1 MNGGYDTVF
10 VFTFG
15 KNCKKNAQNLQTG
28 VVFFSNRSMMRVTTF
43 PTCMKRE
50 VTHMKKKIIAIS
62 RQCGS
67 GGYTIGQELA
77 ARLGVPFYDKEYL
90 DTHAHPDENHVQ
102 SCTSLL
108 FCLTTG
114 MYDGYILTKGGGTEE
129 TSREADLIHRLAEQG
144 PCVFVGRCAE
154 YVLRDR
160 ADCLGVFIQGEKDDR
175 VNRMVTEEKLFPD
188 AAQRLI
194 ESRDK
199 IRATHY
205 RNLTNGQIWGDPA
218 NYDLVLDTTQL
229 GLDRCMEKILEA
241 CE

>member
-1 MNGGYDTVF
+1 MS
-10 VFTFG
+10 
-15 KNCKKNAQNLQTG
+15 KNIVITIG
-28 VVFFSNRSMMRVTTF
+28 
-43 PTCMKRE
+43 
-50 VTHMKKKIIAIS
+50 
-62 RQCGS
+62 RQFGS
-67 GGYTIGQELA
+67 GGRYVGRLLA
-77 ARLGVPFYDKEYL
+77 EKLGVPFYDKEYL

-114 MYDGYILTKGGGTEE
+114 MYDGYLLSKPVGESTTE
-129 TSREADLIHRLAEQG
+129 REANLIRSLADQG
-144 PCVFVGRCAE
+144 PCIFVGRCAE

-160 ADCLGVFIQGEKDDR
+160 EDCLGVFIQGEKDDR

-205 RNLTNGQIWGDPA
+205 RNLTGGTWGA
-218 NYDLVLDTTQL
+218 EENYDLVLDTTQL
-229 GLDRCMEKILEA
+229 GLDRCIEQILEA

>member
-1 MNGGYDTVF
+1 
-10 VFTFG
+10 
-15 KNCKKNAQNLQTG
+15 
-28 VVFFSNRSMMRVTTF
+28 
-43 PTCMKRE
+43 
-50 VTHMKKKIIAIS
+50 MKKKIIAIS

-77 ARLGVPFYDKEYL
+77 ARLGIPFYDKDYL
-90 DTHAHPDENHVQ
+90 DTHAHPDEDHVQ

-114 MYDGYILTKGGGTEE
+114 MYDGYILSRAGGTPE
-129 TSREADLIHRLAEQG
+129 TDREAALIQRLADQG

-160 ADCLGVFIQGEKDDR
+160 EDCLGVFIQGDKDDR
-175 VNRMVTEEKLFPD
+175 IHRMVTEEKLFPD

-205 RNLTNGQIWGDPA
+205 RNLTNGLTWGDPV
-218 NYDLVLDTTQL
+218 NYDLVLDSTQL
-229 GLDRCMEKILEA
+229 GLDRCMEQILEA